1 MLGFSALG
9 AFMANI
15 TDTVGQLV
23 EGIADAVS
31 DWGTYLIGQ
40 AQDPEAMNVAAF
52 GYFAT
57 GEEEGGPGLLYWI
70 NDKLMYWIEWIKANP
85 DWANFQAFLEALAEA
100 GLI

>member
-23 EGIADAVS
+23 EGIAGAVEG
-31 DWGTYLIGQ
+31 WGTYLIGQ
-40 AQDPEAMNVAAF
+40 AGDATAMNVAAY
-52 GYFAT
+52 GYFALP
-57 GEEEGGPGLLYWI
+57 GDPGGPGLLYWI
-70 NDKLMYWIEWIKANP
+70 NDKLMYWIEYIKTNP
-85 DWANFQAFLEALAEA
+85 DWANFQAFLEALAEV